1 MRSGTLCSENAAGK
15 QTVAGSGRVRPV
27 RIKAKAELLE
37 ASDQNAML
45 DCDRK
50 MAWGLQNQSRA
61 NQRVLKRV

>member
-1 MRSGTLCSENAAGK
+1 M
-15 QTVAGSGRVRPV
+15 AGSGRVRPV

-50 MAWGLQNQSRA
+50 MVWGLQNQSRA